1 VNSSGVTPSANPAM
15 FIIYRDGDS
24 WGLQQKLD
32 GLVIA
37 RDLTNFHA
45 LALWH
50 FLHGGRCVDV
60 EVIEDMLMRDTA

>member
-1 VNSSGVTPSANPAM
+1 MTVTPIANPAM

-32 GLVIA
+32 GLVVA
-37 RDLTNFHA
+37 RDLTNYQA

-50 FLHGGRCVDV
+50 FLHGGRA
-60 EVIEDMLMRDTA
+60 VIIETIEEMFAPT